1 VASNLNPSVDNQRPY
16 TQRRNSCAR
25 LAGLIILTGLVWR
38 LAPLHL
44 PPVAF
49 KFGGSALWAIMV
61 YCLIAACF
69 PSLRPL
75 QLAVTACLIAALV
88 EISRLHHSPIEDA
101 FRLTLA
107 GRLLLGHIFALSD
120 IAAYWIAIM
129 ATAAIDRSTAP
140 ASTGV

>member
-1 VASNLNPSVDNQRPY
+1 MFSKPA
-16 TQRRNSCAR
+16 RNSAIRGHSKIRSCIR
-25 LAGLIILTGLVWR
+25 WLFGDSPLMKHINLV
-38 LAPLHL
+38 L
-44 PPVAF
+44 
-49 KFGGSALWAIMV
+49 
-61 YCLIAACF
+61 
-69 PSLRPL
+69 
-75 QLAVTACLIAALV
+75 TACLIAALV

-107 GRLLLGHIFALSD
+107 GRLLLGRIFALSD